1 MSGAM
6 FTVLALCG
14 MMFVLR
20 NVEPDGS
27 WKSRFSFL
35 AKAIGLYLLIG
46 VLCIVLYYEVVLR
59 WLAF

>member
-14 MMFVLR
+14 VWFVLH
-20 NVEPDGS
+20 NVEPEDT
-27 WKSRFSFL
+27 WKSRLLFL
-35 AKAIGLYLLIG
+35 AKALGLYFLIG
-46 VLCIVLYYEVVLR
+46 VLCIVLYYGVVLR

>member
-14 MMFVLR
+14 TMFVLR
-20 NVEPDGS
+20 NVEPKDT

-46 VLCIVLYYEVVLR
+46 VLCILLYHEVVLR
-59 WLAF
+59 WLVF